1 MPADRTVETRVEHC
15 VLPGCIERVH
25 HALADL
31 WAQSPDVPDLDRMMF
46 ETAVI
51 EVTANVIEHAERG
64 DDFDAH
70 VVLRVEGSAPGGGSL
85 VGELTDTG
93 AHVEVDLDVDLP
105 DDDFATNGRGIPLAR
120 RAVHE
125 ITYRRGDGRNHW
137 RLVRHWQA

>member
-1 MPADRTVETRVEHC
+1 MPADRPVETRVEHC

-25 HALADL
+25 HALAAL
-31 WAQSPDVPDLDRMMF
+31 WEQAPDVPDLDRMMF

-70 VVLRVEGSAPGGGSL
+70 VVLRVEDGSL

-93 AHVEVDLDVDLP
+93 AFVDIDLDVDLP
-105 DDDFATNGRGIPLAR
+105 EDDLATNGRGIPLAR

-125 ITYRRGDGRNHW
+125 ISYRRGEGRNHW
-137 RLVRHWQA
+137 RLVRHWQG